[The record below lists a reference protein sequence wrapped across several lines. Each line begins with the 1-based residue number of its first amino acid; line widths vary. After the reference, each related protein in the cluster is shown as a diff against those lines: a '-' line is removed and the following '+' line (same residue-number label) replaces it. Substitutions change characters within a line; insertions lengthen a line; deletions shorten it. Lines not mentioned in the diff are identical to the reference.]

1 MRKQLTSVAAILL
14 SVIIFLVGN
23 GLTGLLLPLRANLE
37 GFTQLAIG
45 LVGSAYFLGFMAGCF
60 SGPHLLARIGHSR
73 TFAVGAGLAA
83 ATTLLQSLWV
93 SEIAWI
99 VLRGVF
105 GFAAACLFMAIESWL
120 NDRATNETRGR
131 IFAAY
136 LTVNFTGLIVGQWLI
151 TVGRASSTTLFIVA
165 AVFYALCMIPVALT
179 LTPQPK
185 TTDVPVLRPLQL
197 YQLSPVGVA
206 GCIGV
211 GLANSAVWTFAPI
224 YAQGLGMNKTM
235 VALFMVIFTIGGAL
249 VQLPLGRLSD
259 RMDRRYII
267 AGICIASATLGVLFF
282 LFGAS
287 SKTAPL
293 VFVAIFGMACLP
305 LYGMSVAHAN
315 DRLPR
320 ELFVEASAT
329 LLLINSSAS
338 ALGPVIAAIV
348 TTRAGMSALFLY
360 TASIHVLLL
369 GFTLY
374 RLSVSAAPAKETRDV
389 FEPMPPA
396 ASPVALEL
404 DPRSPEHEDVQSA
417 A

>member
-1 MRKQLTSVAAILL
+1 M
-14 SVIIFLVGN
+14 
-23 GLTGLLLPLRANLE
+23 
-37 GFTQLAIG
+37 
-45 LVGSAYFLGFMAGCF
+45 
-60 SGPHLLARIGHSR
+60 
-73 TFAVGAGLAA
+73 GAGLAA
-83 ATTLLQSLWV
+83 ATTLLQALWV
-93 SEIAWI
+93 SEFTWI
-99 VLRGVF
+99 GLRGVF

-136 LTVNFTGLIVGQWLI
+136 LTVNFTGLIIGQWLI

-165 AVFYALCMIPVALT
+165 AVFYALCMIPVALS

-211 GLANSAVWTFAPI
+211 GLSNSAVWTFAPI
-224 YAQGLGMNKTM
+224 YAQDLGMNKTM
-235 VALFMVIFTIGGAL
+235 IATFMVIFTIGGAL

-259 RMDRRYII
+259 HMDRRYII
-267 AGICIASATLGVLFF
+267 AGICIASAALGVLFYF
-282 LFGAS
+282 FGGS
-287 SKTAPL
+287 SKASAL
-293 VFVAIFGMACLP
+293 IYIAIFGMAALP

-329 LLLINSSAS
+329 LLLINASAS
-338 ALGPVIAAIV
+338 AIGPVIAALV
-348 TTRAGMSALFLY
+348 TARAGMASMFLY
-360 TASIHVLLL
+360 TASIHTLLL
-369 GFTLY
+369 GFVIY
-374 RLSVSAAPAKETRDV
+374 RLSVSAAPAEETRDV
-389 FEPMPPA
+389 FEPMPQT
-396 ASPVALEL
+396 ASPIALEL
-404 DPRSPEHEDVQSA
+404 DPRSPEHENVQSA